1 VSGEVDPKDPEEGG
15 DTAAGVPPTL
25 RRPGQ
30 STVGLER
37 GTSPDADLPL
47 LAPGEQLAGR
57 FTILRFVA
65 RGGMGA
71 VYEATDVILRS
82 RVALKTLEGR
92 ITADRA
98 AMERFRREVLLARR
112 VSHPNVC
119 RVYEL
124 YQATSTAGTPVSF
137 LTMEFLDGETLATRL
152 SREGR
157 FTSAQALPLVQ
168 QMCEAL
174 AAAHAEGVVH
184 RDFKSSNVMLVPRS
198 GESGIGSIRVVIT
211 DFGVARALEE
221 HSGAEAL
228 TGGAG
233 ILGTPEYMA
242 PEQVTGGEISPATD
256 MYALGV
262 VLYQMVTG
270 ALPFTGETPL
280 AIAARRID
288 TAPPRPDLAAP
299 GLDPRWSRT
308 ILRCLDRDP
317 RHRFQHAPDVAAA
330 LASGPGRSRWPLV
343 LGVVAVLAVAL
354 VLGMRL
360 GRAPPP
366 VLPVAQTPQPSIAVL
381 PFVDMSPGHDQEY
394 FSDGVA
400 QEILNALAQVPDLR
414 VVARSSSFAFKGR
427 NEDLR
432 TVGRKLQ
439 VANVLEGSVQKSGD
453 RLRVTAQLVN
463 AADGYELWSQT
474 FDRNLADVFAV
485 QDEIARAVVGALRV
499 RVLPKESR
507 TLEVQVTKPE
517 VYAAYLRGLKLLN
530 TGSFTEFPKAIEEF
544 RRATALDP
552 DYAPA
557 HASLAYAMLSYGA
570 NADSSEMKT
579 LDFDW
584 RRDGTAEAEKA
595 VALNP
600 RLADGYAARGNAA
613 AFVSWDWQAA
623 LSDYEQAIALA
634 PGNTNWMSGYA
645 HVLAVFG
652 RSSEALA
659 AARKAAALDP
669 LSASSSFEL
678 GYLYLRLGQYAA
690 ARAVLENAIAL
701 NPEHLLRR
709 YLGYVDLLEDH
720 PDKAL
725 ALFRTLPQEW
735 TRDFG
740 IALAEHMMGNEDASR
755 RALDELIRTNAREA
769 PYQIA
774 QVFAWRGE
782 RDQAFE
788 WLDRAYRDRDPG
800 LPYVKLDPFSQSL
813 HGDPRFTA
821 LLAKLNLPT
830 D

>member
-1 VSGEVDPKDPEEGG
+1 
-15 DTAAGVPPTL
+15 
-25 RRPGQ
+25 
-30 STVGLER
+30 
-37 GTSPDADLPL
+37 
-47 LAPGEQLAGR
+47 
-57 FTILRFVA
+57 
-65 RGGMGA
+65 
-71 VYEATDVILRS
+71 
-82 RVALKTLEGR
+82 
-92 ITADRA
+92 
-98 AMERFRREVLLARR
+98 
-112 VSHPNVC
+112 
-119 RVYEL
+119 
-124 YQATSTAGTPVSF
+124 VSF

-157 FTSAQALPLVQ
+157 ISSAQALPLVQ
-168 QMCEAL
+168 QMCEGL
-174 AAAHAEGVVH
+174 SAAHAEGVVH
-184 RDFKSSNVMLVPRS
+184 RDFKSSNVLLVPRAGGS
-198 GESGIGSIRVVIT
+198 GSGSIRVVIT
-211 DFGVARALEE
+211 DFGVARALED
-221 HSGAEAL
+221 HRGAEAL

-256 MYALGV
+256 VYALGV

-270 ALPFTGETPL
+270 ALPFTGDTPL
-280 AIAARRID
+280 ATAARRIE

-299 GLDPRWSRT
+299 GLDPRWSRA

-317 RHRFQHAPDVAAA
+317 RHRFQHALDVAAA
-330 LASGPGRSRWPLV
+330 LASGPSRPRWPLV
-343 LGVVAVLAVAL
+343 LGGVAVLAVAL
-354 VLGMRL
+354 VLGIRL
-360 GRAPPP
+360 GRAPIP
-366 VLPVAQTPQPSIAVL
+366 AQPSAQPLQPSIAVL

-400 QEILNALAQVPDLR
+400 QEILNALAQVPELR

-432 TVGRKLQ
+432 TVGQKLQ

-485 QDEIARAVVGALRV
+485 QDEIARAVVAALRV

-507 TLEVQVTKPE
+507 TSEAQVTKPE
-517 VYAAYLRGLKLLN
+517 VYAAYLRGLKVLN
-530 TGSFTEFPKAIEEF
+530 SGAFAEFPKAIQEF

-557 HASLAYAMLSYGA
+557 HASLAYAMMSMGS
-570 NADSSEMKT
+570 NADSST
-579 LDFDW
+579 LNALDFDW
-584 RRDGTAEAEKA
+584 RRDGIAEAEKA
-595 VALNP
+595 VALDP
-600 RLADGYAARGNAA
+600 RLADGYASRGIAA

-623 LSDYEQAIALA
+623 LRDFEQAIALA
-634 PGNTNWMSGYA
+634 PGNTTYLSGYA
-645 HVLAVFG
+645 DVLSLLG
-652 RSSEALA
+652 RNSEALA

-669 LSASSSFEL
+669 LSAGSSFEL
-678 GYLYLRLGQYAA
+678 GNLYVRLGEYVA

-701 NPEHLLRR
+701 NPDHLLRR
-709 YLGYVDLLEDH
+709 YLGYLDLLEGH

-740 IALAEHMMGNEDASR
+740 FALAEHSLGNEAASQ
-755 RALDELIRTNAREA
+755 RALDDLIRTNAREA

-774 QVFAWRGE
+774 QVYAWRG
-782 RDQAFE
+782 DHDHAFE
-788 WLDRAYRDRDPG
+788 WLERAYQNRDPG
-800 LPYVKLDPFSQSL
+800 LPYIKLDIFSRSL

-821 LLAKLNLPT
+821 LLAKLKLPT